1 MESSVDAG
9 LIEIARFLAMRAPF
23 DALAPEDLRDLV
35 AETQLEFYPA
45 GALILSEDG
54 GPVTSLRVIHSGGVD
69 ITHDGQLLDL
79 LGPGDTLG
87 HQAMLS
93 GLPPGFDARAQE
105 DTLCYL
111 IPVAVARPLLDRAQS
126 RELRAGLHEPGH
138 QPVATLIRSPTVRCE
153 PMQSIR
159 DVARRMTDAGA
170 NAAVVNLREGR
181 FGIVTDR
188 DIRTKVVA
196 KGLPITAPVAT
207 AMTSEVFAVTP
218 GVLGG
223 EVLFEML
230 ERGIGHVPV
239 VSERGELIGVV
250 EAADLFAAQPRSW
263 FGVRRS
269 IARAQTIDELA
280 LVARRLPEIVT
291 DLHAASLRAGEVAR
305 VLSALTDA
313 IIIRALDLASVGAR
327 LPADGLVWVAVGSQA
342 RRELTPA
349 SRPGGAVVHSDP
361 PAADWIDAVRAA
373 LRRCDLL
380 DEVISRTP
388 RDWAAPGSGD
398 ELALTVLVDRR
409 ALWGTPREPLPT
421 IRESDWD
428 RALAALARRALAYT
442 PPTGFDADTVLE
454 ADGTRSDR
462 LDIRRAAVIPIVE
475 IGRWAGAVA
484 GAVDGSTPER
494 LHRAADAGVLSDGD
508 ARTLADAFELALEL
522 RIGHHMTQLASGH
535 QPDDSIEI
543 VAISALMRDHLRDV
557 FRAVSSVQRG
567 LRG

>member
-1 MESSVDAG
+1 
-9 LIEIARFLAMRAPF
+9 
-23 DALAPEDLRDLV
+23 
-35 AETQLEFYPA
+35 
-45 GALILSEDG
+45 
-54 GPVTSLRVIHSGGVD
+54 VIHSGGVD
-69 ITHDGQLLDL
+69 ITHEGKLLDL

-87 HQAMLS
+87 HAAMLS

-105 DTLCYL
+105 DTLCYR

-159 DVARRMTDAGA
+159 EVAHRMTDVGA
-170 NAAVVNLREGR
+170 NAAVVDLRGGR

-188 DIRTKVVA
+188 DIRTKVVS

-218 GVLGG
+218 DSLGG
-223 EVLFEML
+223 EVLFELL
-230 ERGIGHVPV
+230 ERGIGHAPV

-269 IARAQTIDELA
+269 IARAHSVEALA
-280 LVARRLPEIVT
+280 TVARRIPQIVT
-291 DLHAASLRAGEVAR
+291 DLHAASLRASEVAR

-313 IIIRALDLASVGAR
+313 ITIRALELASIGTR
-327 LPADGLVWVAVGSQA
+327 LPPDGLVWVAVGSQA
-342 RRELTPA
+342 RREMTPA
-349 SRPGGAVVHSDP
+349 SRPGGAIVHSE
-361 PAADWIDAVRAA
+361 PAAREWIDAVRAA
-373 LRRCDLL
+373 LQRCDLI

-388 RDWAAPGSGD
+388 RDWAAPGTED
-398 ELALTVLVDRR
+398 ELALTVLAERR

-421 IRESDWD
+421 IREGGSD
-428 RALAALARRALAYT
+428 RALAALARRALAYS
-442 PPTGFDADTVLE
+442 PPTGFDADAVLE
-454 ADGTRSDR
+454 ADGTRRDR

-494 LHRAADAGVLSDGD
+494 LRKAAAAGVLSDAD
-508 ARTLADAFELALEL
+508 ARTLTDAFELALEL
-522 RIGHHMTQLASGH
+522 RIGHHMTQLAGG
-535 QPDDSIEI
+535 QKPDDSIEI
-543 VAISALMRDHLRDV
+543 VAISPLMRDHLRDV
-557 FRAVSSVQRG
+557 FRAVTSVQRG